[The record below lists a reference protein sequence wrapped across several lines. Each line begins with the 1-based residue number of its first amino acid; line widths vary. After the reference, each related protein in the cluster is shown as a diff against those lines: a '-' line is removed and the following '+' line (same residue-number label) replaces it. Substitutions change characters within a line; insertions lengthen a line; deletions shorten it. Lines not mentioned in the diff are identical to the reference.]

1 MWIRIAALIVSML
14 VMKRA
19 ESSVLKELSSSQ
31 TDDLL
36 SRLAS
41 DREMPRWARLLAR
54 APWLY
59 RRAPIDLV
67 PDAIPFIGRFDDQV
81 LTSFCL
87 SVIARLSPRQ
97 HFERN
102 LHAVKPPPTT
112 EPEKKSRR
120 WFFSR

>member
-19 ESSVLKELSSSQ
+19 ESSVLKGLNSNQ

-36 SRLAS
+36 QRLSS
-41 DREMPRWARLLAR
+41 DREMPRWARLFAK

-59 RRAPIDLV
+59 RQAPIDLV
-67 PDAIPFIGRFDDQV
+67 PDGIPFIGRFDDRV

-87 SVIARLSPRQ
+87 SVLVRLSPQ
-97 HFERN
+97 QIFERN
-102 LHAVKPPPTT
+102 LHAVKPPPPA
-112 EPEKKSRR
+112 EPQKKRR
-120 WFFSR
+120 WPFSR